1 MAQNFL
7 GGHFRGVTA
16 EHHKKIQPK
25 SVTLRT
31 AQVPAQ
37 RCESTYNRNSAFAH
51 RGGINRG
58 GSRDVSSPLMFSN
71 CADGMKQQP
80 HSHTRFD
87 LFAVL
92 QEAIRENLCRR
103 RRLWCPQA
111 LLWGYFSLVNSWPPR
126 DLKATHLWL
135 HRRSGQRP
143 EVNRRMIVTWDGRS
157 HPMSQRH
164 AGGIQTHFHAMKTK
178 IKHNAEMVLEGESLI
193 SADRCYVTW
202 PWMAGSENLQVFVNF
217 TWETVSTFSEQIIIS
232 LSF

>member
-1 MAQNFL
+1 MVSKSWKNSLTNVRVDLAEVLHAITTGRRSSAQWHRIFL
-7 GGHFRGVTA
+7 GRHFRGVTA
-16 EHHKKIQPK
+16 EQHKKIQPK

-31 AQVPAQ
+31 AQAADQ

-111 LLWGYFSLVNSWPPR
+111 LLWGYFLLMNPWPPEI
-126 DLKATHLWL
+126 LKQH
-135 HRRSGQRP
+135 
-143 EVNRRMIVTWDGRS
+143 IFD
-157 HPMSQRH
+157 
-164 AGGIQTHFHAMKTK
+164 
-178 IKHNAEMVLEGESLI
+178 
-193 SADRCYVTW
+193 SADVRAKDQRWTDGWSWLKMGTVTQCH
-202 PWMAGSENLQVFVNF
+202 S
-217 TWETVSTFSEQIIIS
+217 STQGGYRHTFMWWKQK
-232 LSF
+232 